1 MAVWLFCHGLAPDE
15 PDGRSFPDAVAS
27 GCIQK
32 YRNRGYTIVNDPSV
46 LPMGGEGQCLGPQAK
61 RSTFDDETL
70 FIPFDDVA
78 PNLPTFDAREIR
90 WTLGEDEQEINQTM
104 NLE

>member
-1 MAVWLFCHGLAPDE
+1 MSGVGAISKKV
-15 PDGRSFPDAVAS
+15 AVAS

-32 YRNRGYTIVNDPSV
+32 YRNHGYTILNDPSV

-61 RSTFDDETL
+61 HSTFDDETL
-70 FIPFDDVA
+70 FIPFDDVT
-78 PNLPTFDAREIR
+78 PNLQTFDANKMDPRS
-90 WTLGEDEQEINQTM
+90 LGEDEQEINQTM